1 MPNCTG
7 DQVTVSTPLPWR
19 DAQSRRRARMHGG
32 NRTPGQ
38 GRLPPT
44 GRQARRGAAT
54 LLQRVQRV
62 LRQGASLAHQSHP
75 EVQAGE
81 ESGGG
86 RVSWGKAPK
95 GPEGGHPAAE
105 P

>member
-1 MPNCTG
+1 MPNCVQETKSLSARPPLARRTIQETG
-7 DQVTVSTPLPWR
+7 Q
-19 DAQSRRRARMHGG
+19 DAR
-32 NRTPGQ
+32 GQ
-38 GRLPPT
+38 QDAGAGAT
-44 GRQARRGAAT
+44 ARQARRGAAT

-62 LRQGASLAHQSHP
+62 LRQGTSLAHQSHP